1 MRVALYAWV
10 STRDKG
16 QEPDTQLVQLRHLA
30 ETQGWQ
36 ITEEYIDYESGSK
49 SDRTR
54 FQTMIRDAA
63 ARKFDL
69 VLFWALDRFSREG
82 TLPTLRWLELLEGYG
97 VRWRSLTEPWIDSA
111 GPFRE
116 VIVNLLAS
124 LAKQER
130 LRVTER
136 VHAGLQRARQNG
148 TTIGRPRRIF
158 DHNQVVK
165 LRQRGLSFRQIARKM
180 SLGEGTV
187 RRAFVARGD
196 QPEARHNPAIGRLPD
211 NPD

>member
-1 MRVALYAWV
+1 MRVALYARV

-16 QEPDTQLVQLRHLA
+16 QDPDSQLVQLRHLA

-36 ITEEYIDYESGSK
+36 ITEEYIDHEPGSRA
-49 SDRTR
+49 DRAR

-97 VRWRSLTEPWIDSA
+97 VRWRSLAEPWIDSA

-116 VIVNLLAS
+116 VIISLLAS
-124 LAKQER
+124 LGRQER
-130 LRVTER
+130 LRVSER
-136 VHAGLQRARQNG
+136 VQAGLERARLNG
-148 TTIGRPRRIF
+148 ITIGRLRRIF
-158 DHNQVVK
+158 DHDV
-165 LRQRGLSFRQIARKM
+165 S
-180 SLGEGTV
+180 V
-187 RRAFVARGD
+187 R
-196 QPEARHNPAIGRLPD
+196 
-211 NPD
+211 